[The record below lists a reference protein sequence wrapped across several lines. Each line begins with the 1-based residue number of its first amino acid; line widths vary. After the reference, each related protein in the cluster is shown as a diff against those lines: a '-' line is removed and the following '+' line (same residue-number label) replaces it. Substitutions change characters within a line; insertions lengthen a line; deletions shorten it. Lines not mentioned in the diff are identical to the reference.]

1 MPTVL
6 EPPETDEA
14 EFEQGRSFPHRLA
27 ISTIRFCVIVAL
39 SAFLGGGY
47 YLAEKGFGRQ
57 WRLRVV
63 EELHRRGVEAS
74 IRRLTLDPFRGL
86 IAQDVRIYDYK
97 NQSATDRD
105 NVLAL
110 VSEIS
115 LDINYAAF
123 FHRQP
128 FLNALDVRNAQIT
141 LPLQKPDGSTQKAQL
156 THFKAHV
163 YFPPEQIYVSQA
175 EGILCGVRISI
186 TGQLIKRADY
196 QPSPEETSEEWQK
209 KIAMAQRLVE
219 ELQKFSFKSGPPSL
233 QLKFS
238 GDLADLENARV
249 EAALRGGSIQ
259 RGSYEI
265 RNLALDADW
274 ADQTLTIA
282 HCEWN
287 DDMGDFA
294 GRASWSRRTKAAEF
308 RMRSALDLK
317 KMFEAF
323 EMPGPLRDAE
333 FRAPPV
339 VEVSGSANFGQE
351 HPQLKIIGHAAV
363 GSFDYKTVPFQDLA
377 ADFAWDGERLLL
389 RDVRLRH
396 QSGQITAE
404 VLEAPN
410 DFRFN
415 LESTINPA
423 ALQPLA
429 SGEVSEFLKQW
440 ECQRPPTVHLE
451 VRGQDRHM
459 ETWRGDGTLLFNRTR
474 FRGVWANSGATKIH
488 IENGAVTYDNFRV
501 VRDEGVGTGTF
512 TYDFRNHE
520 VRFSNIKTSL
530 RPAEIVFWIDP
541 DLSKTVVPYKFHHP
555 PNLTVNGVYQFHGGK
570 KTRLQINVDAPRGL
584 DYDFLGKTLPFD
596 RATGQLLFTNDRLQ
610 LQEING
616 TVFKGSVRG
625 NADISLARGDPHYR
639 ARIAVS
645 AIDFPALTDL
655 YYQYKTSRGELNG
668 SYDFTGLGSDAQ
680 TMRGSGKIEVT
691 NGDVFAIPIFGPLSG
706 ILNSVVPG
714 TGYSIGRKASGS
726 FAIKDGTI
734 HTDDFE
740 VAGKLFSMLG
750 RGDIHFLEDKLN
762 FEVRMEMH
770 GGAGILLAPVYKLFE
785 YVGEGSLKKP
795 DWHAKRF

>member
-6 EPPETDEA
+6 EPAETEDVELQ
-14 EFEQGRSFPHRLA
+14 QGRSFPHRLA

-97 NQSATDRD
+97 GQAGTDRD

-128 FLNALDVRNAQIT
+128 FLNALDVRNAQIA
-141 LPLQKPDGSTQKAQL
+141 LPLPQPDGTIRKAQL

-175 EGILCGVRISI
+175 EGTLCGVRISI

-196 QPSPEETSEEWQK
+196 QPSPEETGEEWQK

-219 ELQKFSFKSGPPSL
+219 ELQKLSFKSGPPSL

-249 EAALRGGSIQ
+249 EATLRGDSIQ

-265 RNLALDADW
+265 RNLAMDAEW
-274 ADQTLTIA
+274 ANQTLTVA
-282 HCEWN
+282 HCEWS
-287 DDMGDFA
+287 DDLGDFA
-294 GRASWSRRTKAAEF
+294 GRASWSRQTKAAEF

-317 KMFEAF
+317 RMFEAF
-323 EMPGPLRDAE
+323 DMPGPLRDAE

-339 VEVSGSANFGQE
+339 IEISGSANFSEEKAQI
-351 HPQLKIIGHAAV
+351 KIIGHAAV
-363 GSFDYKTVPFQDLA
+363 SSFDYKTVPFQDLA
-377 ADFAWDGERLLL
+377 ADFAWDGERVLL
-389 RDVRLRH
+389 RDVRIRH
-396 QSGQITAE
+396 PTGQITAE

-423 ALQPLA
+423 VLQPLA

-440 ECQRPPTVHLE
+440 ECQKPPTVHLE
-451 VRGQDRHM
+451 VRGQNRHM
-459 ETWRGDGTLLFNRTR
+459 ETWRGDGTLLFNLTR

-501 VRDEGVGTGTF
+501 VRDEGIGTGTF
-512 TYDFRNHE
+512 TYDFKNHE

-541 DLSKTVVPYKFHHP
+541 DLSKTVAPYKFHHP
-555 PNLTVNGVYQFHGGK
+555 PNLAVNGVYQFRGGK

-616 TVFKGSVRG
+616 SVFKGSVRG
-625 NADISLARGDPHYR
+625 NADISLARGDPRYR
-639 ARIAVS
+639 AKIAVS
-645 AIDFPALTDL
+645 TIDFPALTDL
-655 YYQYKTSRGELNG
+655 YYQYKTSHGELSG
-668 SYDFTGLGSDAQ
+668 AYDFTGLGSDAQ

-706 ILNSVVPG
+706 ILNSLLPG
-714 TGYSIGRKASGS
+714 TGYSIGRKASAS
-726 FAIKDGTI
+726 FTIKDGNI

-762 FEVRMEMH
+762 FEIRMEMH